1 MSELV
6 DLSKLDAPKVL
17 EDLDFESLLA
27 DRKAEFIALFPQ
39 DERPFWQARLS
50 LESEPITKLLQEV
63 VYLQLMERNRIN
75 NAAKATMLAYASGSD
90 LDVIAANYN
99 VKRQVIQEANN
110 NVTPK
115 IPEILEDD
123 TSLRLRTQLAFE
135 GLSVA
140 GPRSAY
146 IFHAL
151 SAHPDVADVSVVSPQ
166 PANVTVTILSRNGQ
180 GEAEESLLN
189 VVRAKLND
197 DDIRP
202 IGDRVIVQS
211 AVIQSYEI
219 RAKLHLYRGPEY
231 EPIKAAALKK
241 LTAYTEEK
249 HRLGR
254 DISLSGIYAAL
265 HLEGVQRVELI
276 SPTADIVLPSSKSAY
291 CTAINLEIVT
301 SDNY

>member
-27 DRKAEFIALFPQ
+27 DRKTEFIALFPQ

-301 SDNY
+301 SEYY